1 MEEWKQITDF
11 PKYEV
16 SNNGQI
22 RNSKGQILKAQANT
36 KNNYFQ
42 VLLWKDSKAKCCY
55 VHRLVAEA
63 FVPKEKDTQIYVWF
77 KDENVQKAIVRGALL
92 GGGSI
97 NNPENKYHDLCL

>member
-63 FVPKEKDTQIYVWF
+63 FVSKELHPKIY
-77 KDENVQKAIVRGALL
+77 
-92 GGGSI
+92 GGG
-97 NNPENKYHDLCL
+97 